1 MRTNFGNIF
10 RPIAKQVSKYGPE
23 IAVGVGIAGM
33 ITTTILA
40 VKATPKSL
48 RLIEAEKKRRNHEIK
63 EEAKESGKDSVGLI
77 DRLSILDT
85 VKVAWKPYIPAMI
98 SGALSIGCIVGAST
112 VHVKRNAALAT
123 AYQLAANT
131 LSDYKEKV
139 IETIGEEKERE
150 VQKKVDAKKVEK
162 INSTE
167 PSFVRKGKPLCI
179 EPISG
184 RPFEMDLED
193 VKAAINRLNYRLTG
207 GMEECISLSEWYDE
221 IGLKHTDVSDYMGWN
236 IYSDGLITVTEVPS
250 STDDGELCW
259 VLEYA
264 VLPHYKYEKTR

>member
-1 MRTNFGNIF
+1 MRTNLEKIF

-63 EEAKESGKDSVGLI
+63 EEAKESGKDTVRLI

-85 VKVAWKPYIPAMI
+85 VKVAWKPYVPAMI

-139 IETIGEEKERE
+139 IETIGEEREKE

-250 STDDGELCW
+250 STDEGELCW

>member
-1 MRTNFGNIF
+1 MRTNLEKIF
-10 RPIAKQVSKYGPE
+10 RPMIKQVSKHGPE

-33 ITTTILA
+33 ITTTVLA
-40 VKATPKSL
+40 VRATPKAL
-48 RLIEAEKKRRNHEIK
+48 KLLD
-63 EEAKESGKDSVGLI
+63 EAKREKSGESIELKPVEV
-77 DRLSILDT
+77 
-85 VKVAWKPYIPAMI
+85 VKIAWKPYIPAMI
-98 SGALSIGCIVGAST
+98 SGVFSIGCIVGAST
-112 VHVKRNAALAT
+112 VHMKRNTALAT

-139 IETIGEEKERE
+139 IETIGEEKEKE
-150 VQKKVDAKKVEK
+150 IQKKVTEKRVESIK
-162 INSTE
+162 TTE

-184 RPFEMDLED
+184 RPFEMEIED
-193 VKAAINRLNYRLTG
+193 IKAAINKLNYRLTG

-221 IGLKHTDVSDYMGWN
+221 IGLKHTSTSDYMGWN
-236 IYSDGLITVTEVPS
+236 VYSDGLITVTEYPS
-250 STDDGELCW
+250 STEEGELCW

>member
-1 MRTNFGNIF
+1 MQLIDGKAISELV
-10 RPIAKQVSKYGPE
+10 KQE
-23 IAVGVGIAGM
+23 IAAEVAGIVAKGGKRPHLAAILVGHDGGSETYVA
-33 ITTTILA
+33 A
-40 VKATPKSL
+40 KVKACEVCGFKSSLIRYEADVTEEELLAKVRELNEDADVDGFIVQLPLPK
-48 RLIEAEKKRRNHEIK
+48 H
-63 EEAKESGKDSVGLI
+63 
-77 DRLSILDT
+77 
-85 VKVAWKPYIPAMI
+85 I
-98 SGALSIGCIVGAST
+98 SE
-112 VHVKRNAALAT
+112 
-123 AYQLAANT
+123 Q
-131 LSDYKEKV
+131 KV

-162 INSTE
+162 ISSTE

-236 IYSDGLITVTEVPS
+236 IYSDGLITITEVPS

-259 VLEYA
+259 TTALQV
-264 VLPHYKYEKTR
+264 

>member
-48 RLIEAEKKRRNHEIK
+48 RLIEAEKKRKNHEIK
-63 EEAKESGKDSVGLI
+63 EEAKESGKDTVGLI

>member
-48 RLIEAEKKRRNHEIK
+48 RLIEARKKRRNHEIK
-63 EEAKESGKDSVGLI
+63 EEAKESGKDTVGLI

>member
-63 EEAKESGKDSVGLI
+63 EEAKESGKDTVGLI

-139 IETIGEEKERE
+139 IETIGEKREKE

-250 STDDGELCW
+250 STDEGELCW

>member
-98 SGALSIGCIVGAST
+98 SGVLSIGCIVGAST

-150 VQKKVDAKKVEK
+150 VQKKVNAKKVEK

>member
-63 EEAKESGKDSVGLI
+63 EEAKESGKDTVGLI

-139 IETIGEEKERE
+139 IETIGEEREKE

-250 STDDGELCW
+250 STDEGELCW